1 VGRAKLFALWIGTAL
16 VLAATPAF
24 ASPAGPSLDRATVRI
39 EGSGGFAAH
48 YISRTSST
56 VIHVLADGREVI
68 SRRSHGRRVSRSF
81 VAGAPIDFPT
91 PAVRPATRR
100 TAAFA
105 PVPET
110 VMVVEVR
117 LGHPVGRPAVSVRRP
132 SHAIG
137 RPGHAIGRPGFSVR
151 RPAHA
156 LRRPAHSL
164 GLPTHPVSM
173 PGTAVRRSAP
183 PVRRSAPPVRRPAHP
198 VRRPAHPVRRPGIPV
213 HRSAPPSRLLG

>member
-1 VGRAKLFALWIGTAL
+1 LIGASL
-16 VLAATPAF
+16 VISATPAF
-24 ASPAGPSLDRATVRI
+24 AGDAGPSLDRAMVRI

-68 SRRSHGRRVSRSF
+68 SRRSHGRRASRSF
-81 VAGAPIDFPT
+81 VTGAPIDFPT
-91 PAVRPATRR
+91 PAVEPPTRR
-100 TAAFA
+100 TAAPA
-105 PVPET
+105 PVPKT

-117 LGHPVGRPAVSVRRP
+117 LGHPVGRPAFSVRRP

-151 RPAHA
+151 RPSHA

-164 GLPTHPVSM
+164 GLPSHPVSM
-173 PGTAVRRSAP
+173 SGTPVRRPGHA
-183 PVRRSAPPVRRPAHP
+183 VRRSAPPVRRPAHP
-198 VRRPAHPVRRPGIPV
+198 VRRPGIPV
-213 HRSAPPSRLLG
+213 RRSAPPIRLLG